1 MARILF
7 TVWPFPGHVHPNVA
21 IGHALD
27 ERGHAAAFYTGGSLR
42 ASLEGEGFRVFPFEC
57 VDEPRVRD
65 IVLTLDALS
74 LDWTSATRRKAL
86 LREWL
91 LETVDAQLAD
101 LTLVVDEWRPDLLVC
116 DPAMWGP
123 LLVLHETLGLPLA
136 VMSYVAACLL
146 PGPEGPIVGV
156 PLPRST
162 GSMSRAIRRV
172 LRAVETIVAADFR
185 RRADAVRIR
194 YGLRPMRTSVTAF
207 SGQMPLYL
215 VPSTSLFDR
224 QRSDLPR
231 SVRYVGPCHWD
242 RPSDVAPPPWL
253 ADLARDRPLV
263 YVTEGTMH
271 SKSAMVLRSALQGL
285 ATAPVR
291 VVATTGRHRDPATL
305 ELGVVPANAR
315 VERFVPHSD
324 LFPHTDLV
332 VTTGG
337 TGTTLSALSAGI
349 PLVVVPTAW
358 DQPENA
364 WRVVEAGAGVRIPA
378 NRCTPDAV
386 RSAVER
392 ILGDPSFARN
402 ARRLSADFARYRGAA
417 AAADLLEEL
426 VEHRGHQGGASARHA
441 SESARSAP
449 ADTVRHRRGP
459 ARRGPGETFGR
470 SWR

>member
-7 TVWPFPGHVHPNVA
+7 TVWPFPGHVHPDVA
-21 IGHALD
+21 IGHALSA
-27 ERGHAAAFYTGGSLR
+27 RGHAAAFYTGGSLR
-42 ASLEGEGFRVFPFEC
+42 ASLEGEGFRVFPFEYL
-57 VDEPRVRD
+57 DEPRVRD
-65 IVLTLDALS
+65 VVLTLDALS
-74 LDWTSATRRKAL
+74 LDWTSAVRRKAL

-91 LETVDAQLAD
+91 LDTVDAQLAD
-101 LTLVVDEWRPDLLVC
+101 LSSIVDEWRPDLLVC

-123 LLVLHETLGLPLA
+123 LLVLHETQRIPLA

-146 PGPEGPIVGV
+146 PGPEGPIMGV
-156 PLPRST
+156 PLPRPA
-162 GSMSRAIRRV
+162 GSLSRVLRRL

-185 RRADAVRIR
+185 RRADAVRVR

-207 SGQMPLYL
+207 AGQMPLYL

-224 QRSDLPR
+224 ERSDLPG
-231 SVRYVGPCHWD
+231 SVRYVGPCNWD
-242 RPSDVAPPPWL
+242 RPSDVPPPRWL
-253 ADLARDRPLV
+253 ADLGRDRPLV

-271 SKSAMVLRSALQGL
+271 SKSAMLLRSALQGL
-285 ATAPVR
+285 ATAHVR
-291 VVATTGRHRDPATL
+291 VVATTGGHRDAAAL

-324 LFPHTDLV
+324 LFPRTDLV

-349 PLVVVPTAW
+349 PLVIVPTAW

-364 WRVVEAGAGVRIPA
+364 WRVVEAGAGIRIPP

-386 RSAVER
+386 RSAVDR

-402 ARRLSADFARYRGAA
+402 ARRLGADFARHRGAA
-417 AAADLLEEL
+417 EAADLLEEL
-426 VEHRGHQGGASARHA
+426 IGHQGDASVRYA
-441 SESARSAP
+441 SDAARSTP
-449 ADTVRHRRGP
+449 AAAVRHRRGSGH
-459 ARRGPGETFGR
+459 RGPNATLGR
-470 SWR
+470 SRL